1 MEQSVEGLVGRYF
14 PERQAEI
21 RAFAEFLTSAGIER
35 GLIGPREGERIW
47 DRHIFNSLPLITLM
61 PKGATVIDIGSG
73 AGLPGIVLGLARPD
87 LQITLLEPLE
97 RRANFLSEVIT
108 QLGLTNLEVVR
119 GRAEQHKSRY
129 QIVTARAVAPLPKL
143 MQISWR
149 LIAPG
154 GKLLALK
161 GESAE
166 SELATA
172 PMSRFNPSKAE
183 VILASYPLLP
193 EQLPVRVISIEK
205 AG

>member
-1 MEQSVEGLVGRYF
+1 MDVSRETLIPIFGELTD
-14 PERQAEI
+14 QANEYGQI
-21 RAFAEFLTSAGIER
+21 LATTAVER
-35 GLIGPREGERIW
+35 GLIGPREVDRIW

-61 PKGATVIDIGSG
+61 PEGVTVIDIGSG

-97 RRANFLSEVIT
+97 RRANFLAEVIA
-108 QLGLTNLEVVR
+108 QLELANLQVVR
-119 GRAEQHKSRY
+119 GRAEQHKPRF

-143 MQISWR
+143 LQISWR

-161 GESAE
+161 GENAQN
-166 SELATA
+166 ELDEA
-172 PMSRFNPSKAE
+172 PISRFNPSKAE
-183 VILASYPLLP
+183 VILASFPLLP
-193 EQLPVRVISIEK
+193 EQPPVRVISIEK

>member
-1 MEQSVEGLVGRYF
+1 VDVSRETLIPIFGALTDQANEYGRIL
-14 PERQAEI
+14 ATT
-21 RAFAEFLTSAGIER
+21 AVER
-35 GLIGPREGERIW
+35 GLIGPREVDRIW

-61 PKGATVIDIGSG
+61 PEGATVIDIGSG

-97 RRANFLSEVIT
+97 RRANFLAEVIA
-108 QLGLTNLEVVR
+108 QLELANLQVVR
-119 GRAEQHKSRY
+119 GRAEQHKPRY

-143 MQISWR
+143 LQISWR

-161 GESAE
+161 GENAQN
-166 SELATA
+166 ELDEA
-172 PMSRFNPSKAE
+172 PISRFNPSKAE
-183 VILASYPLLP
+183 VILASFPLLP
-193 EQLPVRVISIEK
+193 EQPPVRVISIEK

>member
-1 MEQSVEGLVGRYF
+1 VDVSRET
-14 PERQAEI
+14 
-21 RAFAEFLTSAGIER
+21 LTSIFGDLTEQAIEYGQILATTAVER
-35 GLIGPREGERIW
+35 GLIGPREVGRIW

-61 PKGATVIDIGSG
+61 PEGATVIDIGSG
-73 AGLPGIVLGLARPD
+73 AGLPGVVLGLARPD

-97 RRANFLSEVIT
+97 RRAIFLLEVLI
-108 QLGLTNLEVVR
+108 QLGLTNLQVVR
-119 GRAEQHKSRY
+119 GRAEEHKSRY

-143 MQISWR
+143 LQISWR

-166 SELATA
+166 SELASA
-172 PMSRFNPSKAE
+172 PISRFNPSKAE
-183 VILASYPLLP
+183 VILAASALLP
-193 EQLPVRVISIEK
+193 EQPPVRVISIEK

>member
-1 MEQSVEGLVGRYF
+1 VDVSRETLTPIFGELTDQALEYGRIL
-14 PERQAEI
+14 ATT
-21 RAFAEFLTSAGIER
+21 AVER
-35 GLIGPREGERIW
+35 GLIGPREVDRIW
-47 DRHIFNSLPLITLM
+47 DRHIFNSLPLVTLM

-129 QIVTARAVAPLPKL
+129 QLVTARAVAPLPKL

-172 PMSRFNPSKAE
+172 PMSRFNPSKVE

>member
-1 MEQSVEGLVGRYF
+1 MDVSRETLTPMFGELTDQALEYGRILGST
-14 PERQAEI
+14 AV
-21 RAFAEFLTSAGIER
+21 ER
-35 GLIGPREGERIW
+35 GLIGPREVDRIW
-47 DRHIFNSLPLITLM
+47 DLHIFKSLPLVTLM
-61 PKGATVIDIGSG
+61 PESSTVLDIGSG
-73 AGLPGIVLGLARPD
+73 AGLPGIVIGLARPD

-97 RRANFLSEVIT
+97 RRANFLLEVIA

-119 GRAEQHKSRY
+119 GRAEQHKPRY

-143 MQISWR
+143 LQISWR

-161 GESAE
+161 GESAD
-166 SELATA
+166 SELAAA

-193 EQLPVRVISIEK
+193 EQPPVRVISIEK

>member
-1 MEQSVEGLVGRYF
+1 MDVSRET
-14 PERQAEI
+14 
-21 RAFAEFLTSAGIER
+21 LTSIFGDLTDQAIEYGQILATTAVER
-35 GLIGPREGERIW
+35 GLIGPREVDRIW

-61 PKGATVIDIGSG
+61 PEGATVIDIGSG
-73 AGLPGIVLGLARPD
+73 AGLPGVVLGLARPD

-97 RRANFLSEVIT
+97 RRATFLLEVLI
-108 QLGLTNLEVVR
+108 QLGLTNLQVVR
-119 GRAEQHKSRY
+119 GRAEEHKSRY

-143 MQISWR
+143 LQISWR

-166 SELATA
+166 SELASA
-172 PMSRFNPSKAE
+172 PISRFNPSKAE
-183 VILASYPLLP
+183 VILAASALLP
-193 EQLPVRVISIEK
+193 EQPPVRVISIEK

>member
-1 MEQSVEGLVGRYF
+1 MDVSRETLTPIFGELTDQALEYGRIL
-14 PERQAEI
+14 ATT
-21 RAFAEFLTSAGIER
+21 AVER
-35 GLIGPREGERIW
+35 GLIGPREVDRIW

-61 PKGATVIDIGSG
+61 PEGATVIDIGSG

-129 QIVTARAVAPLPKL
+129 QLVTARAVAPLPKL

-166 SELATA
+166 SELAAA
-172 PMSRFNPSKAE
+172 PISRFNPSKAE
-183 VILASYPLLP
+183 VIMASFALLP
-193 EQLPVRVISIEK
+193 EQPPVRVISIEK

>member
-1 MEQSVEGLVGRYF
+1 
-14 PERQAEI
+14 
-21 RAFAEFLTSAGIER
+21 
-35 GLIGPREGERIW
+35 
-47 DRHIFNSLPLITLM
+47 
-61 PKGATVIDIGSG
+61 
-73 AGLPGIVLGLARPD
+73 
-87 LQITLLEPLE
+87 
-97 RRANFLSEVIT
+97 
-108 QLGLTNLEVVR
+108 
-119 GRAEQHKSRY
+119 
-129 QIVTARAVAPLPKL
+129 

-183 VILASYPLLP
+183 VILASHPLLP

>member
-1 MEQSVEGLVGRYF
+1 MDVSRETLASIFGDLTDQAVEYGQILATTAV
-14 PERQAEI
+14 
-21 RAFAEFLTSAGIER
+21 ER
-35 GLIGPREGERIW
+35 GLIGPREVDRIW

-61 PKGATVIDIGSG
+61 PEGATVIDIGSG
-73 AGLPGIVLGLARPD
+73 AGLPGVVLGLARPD

-97 RRANFLSEVIT
+97 RRATFLLEVVAQI
-108 QLGLTNLEVVR
+108 GLTNLQVVR
-119 GRAEQHKSRY
+119 GRAEEQKSRY

-143 MQISWR
+143 LQISWR

-166 SELATA
+166 SELAAA
-172 PMSRFNPSKAE
+172 PISRFNPSKAE
-183 VILASYPLLP
+183 VILAAYPLLP
-193 EQLPVRVISIEK
+193 EQPPVRVISIEK